1 MSSLSTP
8 LFTTWEWQWT
18 IYTLFLLLAA
28 ATMAVVAGGAWKKRD
43 VPGSTAF
50 LLLISAMA
58 LWAIAYGLQIAGATE
73 ETKLFWANV
82 NHIAVAVVPIAWI
95 GFALQFT
102 GRKHLLTRRT
112 VGMLSVTPTL
122 YLGLVWTNPRHEFV
136 RQSFGVQSVNDG
148 TLLLIDQ
155 TFGWAFWFHAVY
167 GYGLMSAGALLFAQ
181 LLFWAPKVYR
191 RQIGLL
197 LLGAIIP
204 MAANLAFHLDLY
216 SPSGFDFTPFSF
228 VATGVL
234 FFVAIYHYQF
244 LDLVPIARESV
255 VDTLAEGI
263 IVVDKDDHIVDINSA
278 ATTILRLEQ
287 SVIGFGVHR
296 VLPETVADA
305 DFSENRS
312 SVRSEVT
319 CEIGGKERKLA
330 VTKTPLFDVT
340 DNPIGRTITLRDVTE
355 RRALEAEVSDQ
366 LAEVLAVNR
375 ELETFTTAISHDL
388 RQPARTTER
397 YIDRVRRLEP
407 DLSTERE
414 EILAVAQT
422 NAERMQAMLS
432 DLLQYSRIERNDDQF
447 EPVSVA
453 TVVDRAMTSLR
464 FSVEETDTTIAVGE
478 LPTVSGVEHQL
489 VRLFQNLLSNA
500 IRYSGPAPPRI
511 EINGTTTETGHV
523 ITVTDSGVGIDPDE
537 LEYVFELFTRGQ
549 HTKST
554 PGTGAGLA
562 MCKKIVEQ
570 HGGTI
575 AIEST
580 PGEGTEV
587 LVRLPRRG

>member
-1 MSSLSTP
+1 
-8 LFTTWEWQWT
+8 
-18 IYTLFLLLAA
+18 
-28 ATMAVVAGGAWKKRD
+28 MAVVAGGAWKKRD

-102 GRKHLLTRRT
+102 GRKHLLTRRA
-112 VGMLSVTPTL
+112 VGMLSVIPAL
-122 YLGLVWTNPRHEFV
+122 YLVLVWTNPRHEFV
-136 RQSFGVQSVNDG
+136 RQSFGIQSVNDG

-181 LLFWAPKVYR
+181 LLLWAPNVYR

-228 VATGVL
+228 VVTGML

-263 IVVDKDDHIVDINSA
+263 VVVDRDGQIVDINSA
-278 ATTILRLEQ
+278 ATTILKLEQ
-287 SVIGFGVHR
+287 SVIGAGVHR
-296 VLPETVADA
+296 VLPESVANA
-305 DFSENRS
+305 DFSENQS
-312 SVRSEVT
+312 AVRSEVA
-319 CEIGGKERKLA
+319 CEIGGKQRKLA
-330 VTKTPLFDVT
+330 VTKTTLFDVT

-388 RQPARTTER
+388 QQPARTTER
-397 YIDRVRRLEP
+397 YIDRVRQSEP
-407 DLSTERE
+407 DLSAESE
-414 EILAVAQT
+414 KILAVAQT

-432 DLLQYSRIERNDDQF
+432 DLLQYSRIERNDDDDQF

-453 TVVDRAMTSLR
+453 AVVDRATISLR
-464 FSVEETDTTIAVGE
+464 FSIEDTDTTISVGE

-511 EINGTTTETGHV
+511 EINGTTTETAHV

-575 AIEST
+575 GIEST

-587 LVRLPRRG
+587 IVRLPRRD